1 MNMRILLLAAAL
13 TVLASSCTY
22 DNLETQYGLA
32 DCEAT
37 EVSFHDDIKEIIA
50 TNCALSFCHV
60 QGTGL
65 PDFSNY
71 ENIAE
76 KASLI
81 KFQTISGT
89 MPPPLSDQ
97 SLTAAEVQ
105 KIACWVDA
113 GAPNN

>member
-1 MNMRILLLAAAL
+1 MKKILWIAITLVTSA
-13 TVLASSCTY
+13 SCTY
-22 DNLETQYGLA
+22 DNLEAEYGLA

-50 TNCALSFCHV
+50 TNCALPFCHV

-71 ENIAE
+71 EKIAG

-89 MPPPLSDQ
+89 MPPPLSDR
-97 SLTAAEVQ
+97 SLTTAEVQ